1 MTNEEKLDSLDEKI
15 DQIGLFVAVSE
26 ERLERMEIWQKDYC
40 AIIQETSDRALK
52 NKNDISWIK
61 KLGTTIASIC
71 SAVIIWLITGVE

>member
-26 ERLERMEIWQKDYC
+26 ERLERMEIWQKDYG

-61 KLGTTIASIC
+61 KIGTTIASIG
-71 SAVIIWLITGVE
+71 SAVIIWLITGVK

>member
-61 KLGTTIASIC
+61 KIGTTIASIG

>member
-40 AIIQETSDRALK
+40 AIQETSDRALK
-52 NKNDISWIK
+52 K
-61 KLGTTIASIC
+61 
-71 SAVIIWLITGVE
+71 

>member
-26 ERLERMEIWQKDYC
+26 ERLERMETWQKEYC
-40 AIIQETSDRALK
+40 NVIQETSDRSLK

-61 KLGTTIASIC
+61 KIGTTIASIC
-71 SAVIIWLITGVE
+71 SAVIIWLISGVK

>member
-1 MTNEEKLDSLDEKI
+1 MTNEEKLDALDEKI

-26 ERLERMEIWQKDYC
+26 ERLERMEIWQKDYG

-61 KLGTTIASIC
+61 KIGTTIASIG
-71 SAVIIWLITGVE
+71 SAVIIWLITGVK